1 MNTDDDKKS
10 VDERLARDAQR
21 LLRRSAEDL
30 DAATLAR
37 LKRARENALAGYEA
51 GKRVSFR
58 FGAGWQPALGAAA
71 VCASA
76 LIAVGLWMGRAPA
89 PSSPGPVPPVSAE
102 ADPAADLEVVLA
114 DDENLEMIE
123 DLEFYDW
130 LESDHAP
137 QEPSDP
143 GLSG

>member
-1 MNTDDDKKS
+1 MKTDDDNKDA
-10 VDERLARDAQR
+10 DERLARDAQR

-30 DAATLAR
+30 DALTLAR
-37 LKRARENALAGYEA
+37 LKRARQDALAGHAA
-51 GKRVSFR
+51 GKRARFR
-58 FGAGWQPALGAAA
+58 PGAGWQPALGAAA
-71 VCASA
+71 VCVSA
-76 LIAVGLWMGRAPA
+76 LIAVGLWMARAPG

-114 DDENLEMIE
+114 DDDNLEMIE